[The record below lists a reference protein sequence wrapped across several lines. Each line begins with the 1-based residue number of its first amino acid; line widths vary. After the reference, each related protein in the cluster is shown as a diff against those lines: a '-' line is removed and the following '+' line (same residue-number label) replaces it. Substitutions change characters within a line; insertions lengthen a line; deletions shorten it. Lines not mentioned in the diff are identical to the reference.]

1 MGSSREVA
9 GQVPQNVNENLE
21 AGATDQFPATP
32 ATPDLNTSYHFSDST
47 RRARAEDF
55 YLLREIASH
64 SMSTDSKRL
73 VKPSRGDGRKLAKML
88 GLDGHQCVYTY
99 PIAQY

>member
-9 GQVPQNVNENLE
+9 GHVPQNVNENLE
-21 AGATDQFPATP
+21 ARATDQVPGTP

-47 RRARAEDF
+47 RRARAEEF
-55 YLLREIASH
+55 YLLREIAGY

-73 VKPSRGDGRKLAKML
+73 VKPSRGDGKKLIKML
-88 GLDGHQCVYTY
+88 GLDGHQ
-99 PIAQY
+99 